1 MFPFKNRGPL
11 LPDAP
16 GCIEV
21 GALGP
26 KASLADSIV
35 RRFGGRDSSELGIDV
50 DAGDAVVERWFLAS
64 TLFGTRISAR
74 IAGRTFYDSPM
85 AWAMLVDQP
94 GRTLRAIGDAHVLR
108 GETEMAK
115 ALVDRLSAEL
125 TELQQRF
132 ETSSTRELVPGE
144 WTQEDR
150 AVAAMDEI
158 LERQPEHH
166 RGRGPSQ
173 DGGTER

>member
-1 MFPFKNRGPL
+1 MFPFKHRGPL

-35 RRFGGRDSSELGIDV
+35 RRFGGRYSSELGIDV
-50 DAGDAVVERWFLAS
+50 DAGDAEVERWFLAS

-74 IAGRTFYDSPM
+74 IAERTFYDSPM

-125 TELQQRF
+125 TGLHQRF

-144 WTQEDR
+144 RTQEDR
-150 AVAAMDEI
+150 AAAATDEI
-158 LERQPEHH
+158 PERQPEHH

>member
-1 MFPFKNRGPL
+1 LFPFKHRGPL

-35 RRFGGRDSSELGIDV
+35 RRFGGRCSSELGIDV
-50 DAGDAVVERWFLAS
+50 DAGDAEVERWFLAS

-74 IAGRTFYDSPM
+74 IAERTFYDSPM
-85 AWAMLVDQP
+85 AWAMLVGQP
-94 GRTLRAIGDAHVLR
+94 GRSLRAIGDAHVLR

-115 ALVDRLSAEL
+115 ALVDRQSAEL

-144 WTQEDR
+144 RTQEDR